1 MNAEEFMRDHAMK
14 ASSGRIPEVLGDLT
28 PEAMSQ
34 LAPLMAGGPNPMT
47 GNSVSVVSSNGDD
60 HLFDVT
66 YTGDDG
72 KSLTMRE
79 TVRQMVA
86 YLNAHNVA
94 GMLSCFDEEME
105 WLDVPMEASYRGKAE
120 ISVFLDSLFDAFPDL
135 DYQLTRMVTRGA

>member
-28 PEAMSQ
+28 PEAMAQ

-47 GNSVSVVSSNGDD
+47 GNSVNVVSSSGDD

-79 TVRQMVA
+79 TVRQM
-86 YLNAHNVA
+86 
-94 GMLSCFDEEME
+94 D
-105 WLDVPMEASYRGKAE
+105 GKWKIVKLEKPA
-120 ISVFLDSLFDAFPDL
+120 
-135 DYQLTRMVTRGA
+135 

>member
-14 ASSGRIPEVLGDLT
+14 ASSGRVAEVLGDLT

-34 LAPLMAGGPNPMT
+34 VMQLMAGGPNPAT
-47 GNSVSVVSSNGDD
+47 GNSVAVLSSDGTD

-79 TVRQMVA
+79 TVRQIDGTWKIVK
-86 YLNAHNVA
+86 LEQP
-94 GMLSCFDEEME
+94 S
-105 WLDVPMEASYRGKAE
+105 
-120 ISVFLDSLFDAFPDL
+120 
-135 DYQLTRMVTRGA
+135 